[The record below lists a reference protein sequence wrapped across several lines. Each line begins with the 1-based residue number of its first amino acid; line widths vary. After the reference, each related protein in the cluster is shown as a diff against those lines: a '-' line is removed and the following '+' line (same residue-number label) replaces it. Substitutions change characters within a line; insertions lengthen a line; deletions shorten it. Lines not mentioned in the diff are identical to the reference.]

1 MENWELIVLIFKN
14 KFVILGFLILVG
26 LAMLYMFHRKRAGKV
41 FMKSIPEFELPI
53 DRVKKIEL
61 KNGMNVILFKTDTAP
76 KVIVQVAY
84 EVGSFV
90 EGSGERGLAHLIEHM
105 IFKGTDKMTEGDI
118 DAISRKYGATYN
130 AFTSIDMTS
139 YYFEANKSNW
149 QPFLPIL
156 ADCMQNAR
164 FDEQHLASELKAV
177 IQEVKM
183 YKDDYWRRIFEKA
196 IQTVFPSNHP
206 YHFPVIGY
214 QEDLLSLK
222 AENLKRFYKKYY
234 GPDRATL
241 FIVGDFDEA
250 QAIELAK
257 QNFEN
262 IKPNG
267 TEALPAMP
275 PVIPQFSS
283 TSVRFYEDVK
293 NNKLCFFW
301 YIPGLRDKN
310 EVLSSAL
317 DFLLGGGEGSRLYR
331 KLVEEKKVATSV
343 STTASTMMAGGIF
356 GIFIEPVEGKSD
368 YCQALVTREL
378 MKIMKRGFTECELV
392 RMVKNNV
399 RSFFSRLQNYRDFTY
414 TWIRSYFATH
424 DEFAVLKRVNLYKQ
438 VTSKQLQDF
447 VREYMDPLFM
457 NRIEMVP
464 LPDDK
469 REMREQVQRMSDEI
483 DHEILKHHQRV
494 VPLEPPKLVST
505 LQSPNRF
512 DFEFPKPDVEI
523 TLDNGLKVL
532 LKKNSSWGLIT
543 LGMKFKDAE
552 YLSSAKDGI
561 LVGVMMD
568 ILMEGSKK
576 YSKEQNVD
584 FFESNGVIYKFDTS
598 GVSISMLNHG
608 YKPVFERLFHILR
621 KPSFSKSALSK
632 LKEISISTF
641 KRCKDEPIDVLR
653 RKISCMVYKNH
664 PYSWT
669 FDDAIAIVNKVGTTE
684 LLQLHMQYVLPAG
697 MILTIVGDF
706 DLDEMKTTVQ
716 NVFGKWKSDSTKKIE
731 YKSGDFTAKE
741 NIDEFMMRDQ
751 VLMAFCQTS
760 PLTVYDA
767 DIIPVK
773 MLNYITFYSLG
784 SRIYQLREQTGL
796 FYNAF
801 GAYAAGAGKMHG
813 FDYVGAILSL
823 DKLEFAEVGIRDLIK
838 DLAKNGATQ
847 RELDDARQLYLK
859 SLIDSVSSNSDL
871 AGMLNYLESMQLGF
885 DYYDKVLARVQ
896 AMSLK
901 EVNDVAAKYFSTEN
915 MARIRVGR
923 VGQQKM
929 IAKSVELNLF

>member
-1 MENWELIVLIFKN
+1 MLIFKN
-14 KFVILGFLILVG
+14 KIVILGILGFIVG
-26 LAMLYMFHRKRAGKV
+26 LAAFYMFYRKRAARV
-41 FMKSIPEFELPI
+41 LLSHVPSFNLPL
-53 DRVKKIEL
+53 DRVKKVEL
-61 KNGMNVILFKTDTAP
+61 KNGMKVILFKTDTAP

-105 IFKGTDKMTEGDI
+105 IFKGTEKMTEGDI

-196 IQTVFPSNHP
+196 IQTAFPSNHP

-214 QEDLLSLK
+214 QEDLLNLK

-234 GPDRATL
+234 SPDRATL
-241 FIVGDFDEA
+241 FIVGDFDEE
-250 QAIELAK
+250 QAVSLAR

-267 TEALPAMP
+267 VEKLPDMP
-275 PVIPQFSS
+275 SVLPQFSS
-283 TSVRFYEDVK
+283 TNVRFYEDVK
-293 NNKLCFFW
+293 NSMLCFFW
-301 YIPGLRDKN
+301 HIPGLKDKS
-310 EVLSSAL
+310 EIVSSAL

-331 KLVEEKKVATSV
+331 KLVEQKKVAISV
-343 STTASTMMAGGIF
+343 STAAATMMEGGIF
-356 GIFIEPVEGKSD
+356 GIFIEPIEGKSD

-378 MKIMKRGFTECELV
+378 MKIMRKGFTEYELV

-399 RSFFSRLQNYRDFTY
+399 RSFFSRLQNYKDFTY
-414 TWIRSYFATH
+414 TWIKSYFATR
-424 DEFAVLKRVNLYKQ
+424 DEFAVLNHVNLYKQ

-457 NRIEMVP
+457 NRIEVVP

-469 REMREQVQRMSDEI
+469 KDVKMQVQHISDDI
-483 DHEILKHHQRV
+483 DREILKHHQRV
-494 VPLEPPKLVST
+494 APLEPPKLVSSM
-505 LQSPNRF
+505 QSPNKF
-512 DFEFPKPDVEI
+512 DFVFPKPDVEM

-532 LKKNSSWGLIT
+532 LKKNSSWGLIS
-543 LGMKFKDAE
+543 LGLKFKDAE
-552 YLSSAKDGI
+552 YLSSAKDGV
-561 LVGVMMD
+561 LVGIMMD
-568 ILMEGSKK
+568 ILMEGSRK

-598 GVSISMLNHG
+598 GISISMLNQD

-621 KPSFSKSALSK
+621 KPSFPKLALNK
-632 LKEISISTF
+632 LKEIAIGSF
-641 KRCKDEPIDVLR
+641 NRCKDDQTEVLR
-653 RKISCMVYKNH
+653 RKISCTVYKNH

-669 FDDAIAIVNKVGTTE
+669 FDDAIGLVNKVNTAD
-684 LLQLHMQYVLPAG
+684 LLQLHMHYVVPSG
-697 MILTIVGDF
+697 MVLTVVGDF
-706 DLDEMKTTVQ
+706 DLDQMKANVKS
-716 NVFGKWKSDSTKKIE
+716 VFGKWKNDSSKKIE
-731 YKSGDFTAKE
+731 YKSGDFTPKE
-741 NIDEFMMRDQ
+741 SIDEFMVRDQ
-751 VLMAFCQTS
+751 VLMAFCRPS

-767 DIIPVK
+767 DLIPVK

-823 DKLEFAEVGIRDLIK
+823 DKLEFAENAMRDLIQ
-838 DLAKNGATQ
+838 DLAKNGVTQ

-871 AGMLNYLESMQLGF
+871 AGMLNYLESMRLGF
-885 DYYDKVLARVQ
+885 DYYDKVLARIQ
-896 AMSLK
+896 AMALQ
-901 EVNDVAAKYFSTEN
+901 EVNGIAAKYFSTDN

-923 VGQQKM
+923 VGQKTGKNE
-929 IAKSVELNLF
+929 IEGSK

>member
-14 KFVILGFLILVG
+14 KFMILGILIFIG
-26 LAMLYMFHRKRAGKV
+26 LAIFYMFYRRKAGRI
-41 FMKSIPEFELPI
+41 FMKTLPDFELPL
-53 DRVKKIEL
+53 DRVKKVEL
-61 KNGMNVILFKTDTAP
+61 KNGMKVILFKSNTAP

-105 IFKGTDKMTEGDI
+105 IFKGTDTMSEGDI

-177 IQEVKM
+177 LQEVKM
-183 YKDDYWRRIFEKA
+183 YKDDYWRKIFEKA
-196 IQTVFPSNHP
+196 IQTAFPSNHP

-214 QEDLLSLK
+214 QEDLLNLK

-234 GPDRATL
+234 SPDRATL

-250 QAIELAK
+250 QAIALAK

-267 TEALPAMP
+267 VEKLPVLP
-275 PVIPQFSS
+275 PVLPQFSS
-283 TSVRFYEDVK
+283 TNVRFYEDVK
-293 NNKLCFFW
+293 NNMLCFFW
-301 YIPGLRDKN
+301 HIPGLRDKN
-310 EVLSSAL
+310 EILSSAL

-343 STTASTMMAGGIF
+343 STTAATMMEGGIF
-356 GIFIEPVEGKSD
+356 GIFIEPIEGKSD
-368 YCQALVTREL
+368 YCQSLVTREL
-378 MKIMKRGFTECELV
+378 MKIMKKGFTEDELV

-399 RSFFSRLQNYRDFTY
+399 RSFFSRLQSYKDFTY
-414 TWIRSYFATH
+414 TWIKSYFATH
-424 DEFAVLKRVNLYKQ
+424 DEFAVLNRVNLYKQ

-447 VREYMDPLFM
+447 VSEYMDPLFM
-457 NRIEMVP
+457 NRIEVLP

-469 REMREQVQRMSDEI
+469 KEMKVQVQHMSDDI
-483 DHEILKHHQRV
+483 DREILKHHQRV
-494 VPLEPPKLVST
+494 SPLEPPKLVGT
-505 LQSPNRF
+505 LPVPNKF
-512 DFEFPKPDVEI
+512 DFEFPKPDVEM

-552 YLSSAKDGI
+552 YLTSAKDGI
-561 LVGVMMD
+561 LVGIMMD
-568 ILMEGSKK
+568 ILMEGTKK

-584 FFESNGVIYKFDTS
+584 FFESNGVIYRFDTS

-621 KPSFSKSALSK
+621 KPSFSKQALNK
-632 LKEISISTF
+632 LKEIAIGTF
-641 KRCKDEPIDVLR
+641 KRCKDDPIEILR
-653 RKISCMVYKNH
+653 RKISCTVYKNH
-664 PYSWT
+664 PYAWT
-669 FDDAIAIVNKVGTTE
+669 FDDAIGIVDKVGTTD
-684 LLQLHMQYVLPAG
+684 LLQLHMHYVVPTG

-706 DLDEMKTTVQ
+706 DLDEMRSNIQ
-716 NVFGKWKSDSTKKIE
+716 NVFGKWKSDSSKKIE
-731 YKSGDFTAKE
+731 YRSGSFTAKE
-741 NIDEFMMRDQ
+741 NVDEFMMRDQ
-751 VLMAFCQTS
+751 VLMAFCQPS
-760 PLTVYDA
+760 SLTVYDA
-767 DIIPVK
+767 DIIPIK

-801 GAYAAGAGKMHG
+801 GAYAAGAGKMCG

-823 DKLEFAEVGIRDLIK
+823 DKLEFAEKGIRDLIK
-838 DLAKNGATQ
+838 DLAKNGSTQ

-859 SLIDSVSSNSDL
+859 SLVDSVSSNSDL

-901 EVNDVAAKYFSTEN
+901 EVNDIAAKYFSTEN

-923 VGQQKM
+923 VGQKQEDEKNSL
-929 IAKSVELNLF
+929 K